1 MNPDIDPAAL
11 YWATFNHVQFRIPG
25 AAVLDICKSGDN
37 ADSVAEHLPEVRRLT
52 AELYPEPGNPWEPT
66 ATRIREELAEHGTW
80 DETELA
86 DEEANWS
93 RLLWLGAWNVF
104 EDDER
109 DSSEPVPPTEEETPA
124 DLLSVCKD
132 AEKLLSGL
140 FRSVTLDGDYEQAVG
155 DMIDT
160 LRRTIKAIEV

>member
-37 ADSVAEHLPEVRRLT
+37 SAAVAKHLPEVRRLT
-52 AELYPEPGNPWEPT
+52 AELYPKPGNPWEPT
-66 ATRIREELAEHGTW
+66 AARIREELSEYGTW
-80 DETELA
+80 NRIELA
-86 DEEANWS
+86 DDEANWS

-109 DSSEPVPPTEEETPA
+109 DSSPPVGPDPAAPEPVETP
-124 DLLSVCKD
+124 
-132 AEKLLSGL
+132 EP
-140 FRSVTLDGDYEQAVG
+140 
-155 DMIDT
+155 
-160 LRRTIKAIEV
+160 